1 MEKTDYDDRFVKT
14 NFESLSGAE
23 LQNAER
29 WSATS
34 NSISSQFLTKFN
46 NARNLA
52 LVTAARQTKDDL
64 NSTRKREEL
73 QKRIEATRMKLQSVG

>member
-1 MEKTDYDDRFVKT
+1 MDKTDYDDRFVKT
-14 NFESLSGAE
+14 NFDSLSGAE
-23 LQNAER
+23 LQNVDR

-73 QKRIEATRMKLQSVG
+73 QKRIEATRMKLQSVS